1 MDFSR
6 QEYWNGLPF
15 PSPGDFPGSE
25 IRPSSLILQGNSLA
39 SEPLAKPSL
48 CFEKDGQEKNLMIES
63 TLGKRGK
70 ASGLLEVW

>member
-15 PSPGDFPGSE
+15 PSAGDFPDSG
-25 IRPSSLILQGNSLA
+25 IRPKSPTLQVNSLP
-39 SEPLAKPSL
+39 SEPPGKPSL
-48 CFEKDGQEKNLMIES
+48 CFEKDDQEKNLIVES
-63 TLGKRGK
+63 NLSKKGK